1 MTQRVHNVAV
11 IAGDGIGPELT
22 EAALALL
29 DQLRPALSAPV
40 QTTFIDGGA
49 RTYTETGAAMSAD
62 AVETVRRSD
71 ATLKGPVGLPGVR
84 RPDGTEAGLL
94 GGILRNGLDLYANVR
109 PIRLL
114 PGVTTRLR
122 AEPGAID
129 YVIVRENTEGLYA
142 ARGKGVGN
150 DWAVADTLLIT
161 REGSRRIAAFAF
173 DLARQRASE
182 AGAAGTAGG
191 KGPRVT
197 LVDKANVLRSMYLFR
212 TVFLETAEQYPDV
225 ESECLYADAA
235 AQALVMNP
243 ERFDVIVTENMLG
256 DILSD
261 LGGGTIGGVGFCP
274 GGNYGEACAYFEP
287 IHGSAPAIAGQDRAN
302 PVSQILATAMM
313 LDHLGETGAARLV
326 RHAVSAALADGAV
339 TVAPDGT
346 VTAGTRQATSAVLA
360 RLG

>member
-1 MTQRVHNVAV
+1 VTQRVHNVAV
-11 IAGDGIGPELT
+11 IPGDGIGPELT

-29 DQLRPALSAPV
+29 DQLKPSLSAPV

-49 RTYTETGAAMSAD
+49 RTYTETGEAMSAA

-84 RPDGTEAGLL
+84 RADGTEAGLL

-182 AGAAGTAGG
+182 AGAAGGQR
-191 KGPRVT
+191 PRVT

-225 ESECLYADAA
+225 EAECLYADAA

-243 ERFDVIVTENMLG
+243 EQFDVIVTENMLG

-274 GGNYGEACAYFEP
+274 GGNYGAACAYFEP

-302 PVSQILATAMM
+302 PVSQILAAAMM
-313 LDHLGETGAARLV
+313 LDHLGEAAAARAV
-326 RHAVSAALADGAV
+326 RNAVSAALADGAV
-339 TVAPDGT
+339 SVAPDGT

>member
-1 MTQRVHNVAV
+1 VTQRVHHVAV
-11 IAGDGIGPELT
+11 IPGDGIGPELT
-22 EAALALL
+22 DAALAVL
-29 DQLRPALSAPV
+29 DHLQPSLSAPV

-49 RTYTETGAAMSAD
+49 STYQRTGEPISAD

-94 GGILRNGLDLYANVR
+94 GGVLRNGLDLYANVR

-114 PGVTTRLR
+114 PGVTTRLK
-122 AEPGAID
+122 AKPGEID

-150 DWAVADTLLIT
+150 ERAVADTLLIT
-161 REGSRRIAAFAF
+161 REGSQRIARFAF
-173 DLARQRASE
+173 DLARHR
-182 AGAAGTAGG
+182 TDPAGG
-191 KGPRVT
+191 KAPRVT

-212 TVFLETAEQYPDV
+212 TVFLEVAAEYPDV
-225 ESECLYADAA
+225 EADCLYADAA

-243 ERFDVIVTENMLG
+243 EQFDVIVTENMLG

-274 GGNYGEACAYFEP
+274 GGNYGTDCAYFEP

-302 PVSQILATAMM
+302 PVSQILAAAMM
-313 LDHLGETGAARLV
+313 LDHLGEAPAADAV
-326 RHAVSAALADGAV
+326 RQAVSAALAEGAVTVGPDGAV
-339 TVAPDGT
+339 TG
-346 VTAGTRQATSAVLA
+346 GTRQATRAVLA

>member
-1 MTQRVHNVAV
+1 MAHRVHHVAV
-11 IAGDGIGPELT
+11 IPGDGIGPELT

-29 DQLRPALSAPV
+29 DRVGPALSAPV
-40 QTTFIDGGA
+40 QTTLIDAGA
-49 RTYTETGAAMSAD
+49 GTYQQTGEAMAAA
-62 AVETVRRSD
+62 AIETVRHSD

-114 PGVTTRLR
+114 PGVATRLR
-122 AEPGAID
+122 AKPGEID

-150 DWAVADTLLIT
+150 ERAVADTLLIT
-161 REGSRRIAAFAF
+161 REGSQRIARFAF
-173 DLARQRASE
+173 DLARQRS
-182 AGAAGTAGG
+182 GAPGDGVS
-191 KGPRVT
+191 RVT
-197 LVDKANVLRSMYLFR
+197 CVDKANVLRSMYLFR
-212 TVFLETAEQYPDV
+212 SVFLEVAGQYPDI
-225 ESECLYADAA
+225 EAECLYADAA
-235 AQALVMNP
+235 AQALVMQP

-274 GGNYGEACAYFEP
+274 GGNVGQACAYFEP
-287 IHGSAPAIAGQDRAN
+287 IHGSAPGLAGQDQAN
-302 PVSQILATAMM
+302 PVSHLLATAMM
-313 LDHLGETGAARLV
+313 LDHLDETAAAGAV
-326 RHAVSAALADGAV
+326 RVAVSAALADGAV
-339 TVAPDGT
+339 AIAPDGT
-346 VTAGTRQATSAVLA
+346 AADGTRRATRAILG

>member
-1 MTQRVHNVAV
+1 VTQRVHNVAV
-11 IAGDGIGPELT
+11 IPGDGIGPELT

-29 DQLRPALSAPV
+29 DQLKPSLSAPV
-40 QTTFIDGGA
+40 QTTFIEGGA
-49 RTYTETGAAMSAD
+49 RTYTVTGEAMSAD

-84 RPDGTEAGLL
+84 RADGTEAGLL

-173 DLARQRASE
+173 DLARQRARE
-182 AGAAGTAGG
+182 AGTAGG
-191 KGPRVT
+191 PGPRVT

-212 TVFLETAEQYPDV
+212 TVFLETAELYPDV
-225 ESECLYADAA
+225 EAECLYADAA

-243 ERFDVIVTENMLG
+243 EQFDVIVTENMLG

-274 GGNYGEACAYFEP
+274 GGNYGAACAYFEP

-302 PVSQILATAMM
+302 PVSQILAAAMM
-313 LDHLGETGAARLV
+313 LDHLGEAAAARAV
-326 RHAVSAALADGAV
+326 RNAVSAALADGAV

>member
-1 MTQRVHNVAV
+1 VTQRVHNVAV
-11 IAGDGIGPELT
+11 IPGDGIGPELT

-29 DQLRPALSAPV
+29 DQLKPSLSAPV

-49 RTYTETGAAMSAD
+49 RTYTETGEAMSAA

-182 AGAAGTAGG
+182 AGAAGGQR
-191 KGPRVT
+191 PRVT

-225 ESECLYADAA
+225 EADCLYADAA

-243 ERFDVIVTENMLG
+243 EQFDVIVTENMLG

-274 GGNYGEACAYFEP
+274 GGNYGAACAYFEP
-287 IHGSAPAIAGQDRAN
+287 IHGSAPALAGQDRAN
-302 PVSQILATAMM
+302 PVSQILAAAMM
-313 LDHLGETGAARLV
+313 LDHLGEAAAARAV
-326 RHAVSAALADGAV
+326 RNAVSAALADGAV
-339 TVAPDGT
+339 SVAPDGT